1 MDREKVLKALELCA
15 NGCNDDGCVY
25 LEEQNRQGGLA
36 KCRCVDLL
44 TRDALDLL
52 KEQEELIEQYKH
64 ACKSC
69 KSRLEGVKP
78 F

>member
-1 MDREKVLKALELCA
+1 MNDIEKIIKALELCA

-44 TRDALDLL
+44 ARDAHALL
-52 KEQEELIEQYKH
+52 KEYQNEKKRNPVIVCPHCGK
-64 ACKSC
+64 
-69 KSRLEGVKP
+69 RVK
-78 F
+78 